1 MKIKKGFMLCPVMGK
16 TMAISTGELEKSFPG
31 MIKMNEPSADIW
43 KWIDEGRT
51 VEEIYG
57 LYAETY
63 GTSAELAQSDV
74 DGVVA
79 QMREAGIFEEE

>member
-1 MKIKKGFMLCPVMGK
+1 MLCPVMGK

-43 KWIDEGRT
+43 KWIDDGRAL
-51 VEEIYG
+51 EEIYG

-63 GTSAELAQSDV
+63 GIGADQARSEV

-79 QMREAGIFEEE
+79 QMAAAGVFED